1 MQHAGTDIRNVDFIG
16 GELEA
21 VHKQHSGLTPGAD
34 IDGHYAGAAQGQVF
48 LCQRMAGVALKG
60 GINNTVDFIRLQQMT
75 RNRFGIFAVL
85 RHTDGQ
91 RFQPQVQQER

>member
-1 MQHAGTDIRNVDFIG
+1 
-16 GELEA
+16 
-21 VHKQHSGLTPGAD
+21 
-34 IDGHYAGAAQGQVF
+34 
-48 LCQRMAGVALKG
+48 MAGVALKG